1 MGGNR
6 GRLIDEHQRKEAIK
20 LINEAHFLGARKY
33 KACEALG
40 LSVRTVERW
49 EKDNGLFDNRKLV
62 TRRPK
67 NKLSK
72 EQRDMVIAIANNE
85 LYRDLPPSKIVPLL
99 ADSGLYIA
107 SESTFYR
114 ILREENQLA
123 HRLRSQPV
131 KHHRPDA
138 FEANGP
144 NQVWTWD
151 ISYCPSQVTGIYFY
165 LYMIIDIYSRKIT
178 GFSVHEQEL
187 SEHAAN
193 LIQQSCLDEK
203 IEHSTLVLHSDNGAP
218 MKGAT
223 MLATLEKLGVIPSF
237 SRPSVSNDNPYS
249 EALFRTVKYHPSFP
263 MLNKFATITDARQW
277 AEKFVLWY
285 NNIHLHSALKF
296 VTPQQRH
303 SGEDLM
309 IRAKRTIV
317 YQQAKINNPERWSGQ
332 VRDWSLPDIITL
344 NPNKQ
349 MKKITLH
356 DSNKLNEQCMAII
369 GLSEQECRDGMGD
382 DRRQTANAVRQ
393 HGVALAV

>member
-1 MGGNR
+1 
-6 GRLIDEHQRKEAIK
+6 
-20 LINEAHFLGARKY
+20 
-33 KACEALG
+33 
-40 LSVRTVERW
+40 
-49 EKDNGLFDNRKLV
+49 
-62 TRRPK
+62 
-67 NKLSK
+67 
-72 EQRDMVIAIANNE
+72 
-85 LYRDLPPSKIVPLL
+85 
-99 ADSGLYIA
+99 
-107 SESTFYR
+107 
-114 ILREENQLA
+114 
-123 HRLRSQPV
+123 
-131 KHHRPDA
+131 
-138 FEANGP
+138 
-144 NQVWTWD
+144 
-151 ISYCPSQVTGIYFY
+151 
-165 LYMIIDIYSRKIT
+165 MIIDIYSRKIT

-203 IEHSTLVLHSDNGAP
+203 VEHSMHSDNGAP

-277 AEKFVLWY
+277 AEKFVFWY

-317 YQQAKINNPERWSGQ
+317 YQQARINNPERWSGQ
-332 VRDWSLPDIITL
+332 VRDWSLTDVTTL

-356 DSNKLNEQCMAII
+356 DSNKLNEQCMAI
-369 GLSEQECRDGMGD
+369 GLSEQECPDGMGD
-382 DRRQTANAVRQ
+382 DRGQAADAVRQ
-393 HGVALAV
+393 YGCALAG